1 MANIHI
7 CHFFEHFAHYEVNV
21 SHVTLVDKGNVHQIN
36 ASVDIK
42 LLAKFQKA
50 ERNGST

>member
-1 MANIHI
+1 M
-7 CHFFEHFAHYEVNV
+7 
-21 SHVTLVDKGNVHQIN
+21 SHVTLVDKGNVYQIN

-42 LLAKFQKA
+42 LFVKFQKA

>member
-1 MANIHI
+1 M
-7 CHFFEHFAHYEVNV
+7 
-21 SHVTLVDKGNVHQIN
+21 SHLTLVDKGNVHQIN